1 MSIKATLSKDQLL
14 TQFESDDFVLKTQIQ
29 VSKDFNQF
37 SIDFPSNFVST
48 SWQLEDIL
56 LIIEEKIAELLQL
69 GEQTLLNYLY
79 QVDIPEK
86 QFVLLLNDNLFL
98 PKMSEI
104 ILKREAYKVYLRS
117 KY

>member
-14 TQFESDDFVLKTQIQ
+14 TQFESADFVLKTQVQ

-37 SIDFPSNFVST
+37 SIDFTEKFNST
-48 SWQLEDIL
+48 ALSLEDIL
-56 LIIEEKIAELLQL
+56 LIIEQKLAELLQF

>member
-1 MSIKATLSKDQLL
+1 M
-14 TQFESDDFVLKTQIQ
+14 
-29 VSKDFNQF
+29 
-37 SIDFPSNFVST
+37 
-48 SWQLEDIL
+48 
-56 LIIEEKIAELLQL
+56 IIEQKLAELLQF

-86 QFVLLLNDNLFL
+86 QFALLLNDNLFL

>member
-14 TQFESDDFVLKTQIQ
+14 IQFESTEFILKTQIQ

-37 SIDFPSNFVST
+37 SVDFPSSFIST